1 MKTLTIVFLSAI
13 IAYSLFSCECQSG
26 EGYDFKWDNTLF
38 FTILDKAT
46 KKPVLL
52 IGQIKYNYDTVA
64 ILNADLAKRN
74 DGFIRNDGYISL
86 AFINSQE
93 DTKINNTLTS
103 RTFYVYFNYKDVDT
117 LSVSFKTNINE
128 CDNQVINYFKV
139 AYNDSIYFD
148 GATDRVPGNLG
159 FIKE

>member
-1 MKTLTIVFLSAI
+1 MKTLIIVFLSLV
-13 IAYSLFSCECQSG
+13 IAYGLLSCECQSG

-46 KKPVLL
+46 RKPVLL

-64 ILNADLAKRN
+64 ILNADLTKRN

-93 DTKINNTLTS
+93 DTKINNTITN
-103 RTFYVYFNYKDVDT
+103 RTFYVYFNYQDVDT
-117 LSVSFKTNINE
+117 LSMSFKTNINE
-128 CDNQVINYFKV
+128 CDEQVINYFKV

-148 GATDRVPGNLG
+148 APTERVPNTQFL
-159 FIKE
+159 KD